1 MDDINGPQSGYGR
14 GNEKFLPL
22 VPSQAPLRADA
33 QRNRR
38 KILDAAAE
46 LLAEAGVEG
55 LTMDELARRAGV
67 GKGTLYRNFTD
78 KPGIASALLDD
89 RVRDMHARMLQ
100 GPPPLG
106 PGAPGGERLTA
117 FVDAYLRHIAGNLDL
132 VLLTES
138 SSPKGRFDRQSYPF
152 WRRHVE
158 ILIAEMLAATAPEP
172 TDANQS
178 DPVRTRAEAV
188 MAVLSAAQ
196 LDQWLNRQDRTLEE
210 LIPQIQTIV
219 SAIAAA

>member
-158 ILIAEMLAATAPEP
+158 ILIAEMLATTAPEP

>member
-22 VPSQAPLRADA
+22 VGSQAPLRADA

-38 KILDAAAE
+38 KILDAAAD
-46 LLAEAGVEG
+46 LLTDKGVDG

-106 PGAPGGERLTA
+106 PGAPGGERLSA
-117 FVDAYLRHIAGNLDL
+117 FVESYLRHIAGNLDL

-158 ILIAEMLAATAPEP
+158 ILIAEMWAATAPEP
-172 TDANQS
+172 SDANPS

-196 LDQWLNRQDRTLEE
+196 LDQWLNRQGRTLEE
-210 LIPQIQTIV
+210 LIPQIQAIV
-219 SAIAAA
+219 SAIAAP